1 MAKKIKL
8 YPFSEVA
15 SKDIES
21 PSPAAKHIPEWY
33 KKQPGSIND
42 EIGYSQGMLQS
53 TVKRCMP
60 VFDAITAGYIMVAP
74 VDIYIDATNPDSLS
88 KSVPLA
94 AKMGLPDLFAT
105 HGAEQYTNFPIDISI
120 YHKEILRIN
129 TYWSVGTDS
138 GSSSIIM
145 QPIHQDIS
153 PLMAITGLVDT
164 DKMITD
170 GHFSFLV
177 KKGFKG
183 VIKQGT
189 PLVQIIPF
197 ERSSWRSEIVDFK
210 IAKDIVQHQ
219 RFILRRVFGYGY
231 KMLMRSKKDYK

>member
-1 MAKKIKL
+1 MAKKIKF
-8 YPFSEVA
+8 YPFNEIA
-15 SKDIES
+15 SKDIDS
-21 PSPAAKHIPEWY
+21 PVLAAKQIPEWY
-33 KKQPGSIND
+33 KRQPGSIND
-42 EIGYSQGMLQS
+42 EVGYSQGMLQS

-74 VDIYIDATNPDSLS
+74 VDIYIDATDPEKLS
-88 KSVPLA
+88 KATPAA

-105 HGAEQYTNFPIDISI
+105 HGIEQYTHFPIDASI

-129 TYWSVGTDS
+129 TYWSVGTEN

-153 PLMAITGLVDT
+153 PLMAITGIVDT

-197 ERSSWRSEIVDFK
+197 DRDSWKSEVVDFD
-210 IAKDIVQHQ
+210 IAKDIIQHQ
-219 RFILRRVFGYGY
+219 RFVLRRVFGYGY

>member
-1 MAKKIKL
+1 MAKKIKF
-8 YPFSEVA
+8 YPFNEIA

-21 PSPAAKHIPEWY
+21 PNPAGKHIPEWY

-60 VFDAITAGYIMVAP
+60 VFDAMTAGYIMVAP
-74 VDIYIDATNPDSLS
+74 VDIYIDATDPDRLS
-88 KSVPLA
+88 KATPTA
-94 AKMGLPDLFAT
+94 AKMGLPDLFAI
-105 HGAEQYTNFPIDISI
+105 HGAEQYAHFPIDTSI

-129 TYWSVGTDS
+129 TYWSIETDKN
-138 GSSSIIM
+138 SSSIVM

-153 PLMAITGLVDT
+153 PLMAISGIVDT

-189 PLVQIIPF
+189 PLVQVLPF
-197 ERSSWRSEIVDFK
+197 IRDSWKSEVVD
-210 IAKDIVQHQ
+210 IQTAKDALQHQ

-231 KMLMRSKKDYK
+231 KTLMRSKKEYK